1 MEELEKLYFEESP
14 EFDIKIKEFSKV
26 SDFLIYLIIERG
38 DVRRINQFIN
48 EYNMYIDKKFI
59 SWAIRHSQLDI
70 IKVLYKQEGELEE
83 NEKKLVKDYPLYNKM
98 INVDEVTVC
107 DNCGSEKCPS
117 LKDGECNYD
126 PCDDYDEE
134 LDPFN

>member
-59 SWAIRHSQLDI
+59 SWAIRHGQLDI

-83 NEKKLVKDYPLYNKM
+83 NEKNWLKT
-98 INVDEVTVC
+98 IN
-107 DNCGSEKCPS
+107 
-117 LKDGECNYD
+117 L
-126 PCDDYDEE
+126 
-134 LDPFN
+134 L